1 MIVNSKIR
9 CFIWL
14 FHICSILWTSREFN
28 LPNCIGIGPRIENTR
43 LVLPLESVWPDSDVL
58 WLDDISIV
66 SYIWLRKCV
75 HDFFSAVFIFYERLN
90 DSNSF
95 LQWVTKS
102 PIHLLW
108 NHKLGQLQQLAVPF
122 MPTKTTRKCIHYINI
137 ARAAVLF
144 CCLPFIDHTIFL
156 YATYTL
162 LNNNTSILYVMRH
175 NIKNNAYNGKQCK
188 IKTLEKFEK
197 VT

>member
-1 MIVNSKIR
+1 MYWNRSTNWKHKTCSATGIR
-9 CFIWL
+9 LARLGCIMVRWHLHRFIYLTKEMCSWFL
-14 FHICSILWTSREFN
+14 FSGF
-28 LPNCIGIGPRIENTR
+28 
-43 LVLPLESVWPDSDVL
+43 
-58 WLDDISIV
+58 
-66 SYIWLRKCV
+66 Y
-75 HDFFSAVFIFYERLN
+75 IFYERLN

-108 NHKLGQLQQLAVPF
+108 NHKLGQLQQLVVPF